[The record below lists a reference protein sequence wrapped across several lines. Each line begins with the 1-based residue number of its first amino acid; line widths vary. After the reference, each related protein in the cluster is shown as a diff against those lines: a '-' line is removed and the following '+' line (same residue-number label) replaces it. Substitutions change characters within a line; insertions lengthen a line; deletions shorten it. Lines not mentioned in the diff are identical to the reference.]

1 MTWGKVSLVCWFVTL
16 QAGHTV
22 KILGDGQQ
30 LIRTEVGHSLSL
42 DCEYKLEGDSL
53 YSLKWYRDDREF
65 FRYIPQES
73 PPVTIFLLHGI
84 SVSDSSS
91 PTRLVLK
98 NTSLSTSGSVKCE
111 VSAGP
116 PRFQTDIKQVEVQV
130 VALPSQAPKIL
141 GVKGQYEVGDL
152 VMAQCLSPVSVPPV
166 TLSWYIN
173 SDSAVSG
180 EVGPQEDMAS
190 SAPEH
195 SIHSVLPLRLT
206 IRRHHIGEDGRI
218 RLKCTA
224 SVLDLYWR
232 TAEEVAQVM
241 RLDTNSW
248 SLPFSSSPPKLSPKP
263 VLILFSILNIQPQ
276 HFKTTSLFVPL
287 CSVLTLLYI
296 TSADI
301 SLFC

>member
-1 MTWGKVSLVCWFVTL
+1 MG
-16 QAGHTV
+16 
-22 KILGDGQQ
+22 
-30 LIRTEVGHSLSL
+30 
-42 DCEYKLEGDSL
+42 
-53 YSLKWYRDDREF
+53 
-65 FRYIPQES
+65 
-73 PPVTIFLLHGI
+73 
-84 SVSDSSS
+84 
-91 PTRLVLK
+91 
-98 NTSLSTSGSVKCE
+98 

-116 PRFQTDIKQVEVQV
+116 PRFQTDIKLVEVQV

-166 TLSWYIN
+166 TLSWYID

-195 SIHSVLPLRLT
+195 SIHSVLPLRL
-206 IRRHHIGEDGRI
+206 
-218 RLKCTA
+218 KCTA

-241 RLDTNSW
+241 RLDANSW
-248 SLPFSSSPPKLSPKP
+248 SLPFSSSPPKISPKP
-263 VLILFSILNIQPQ
+263 VLLLFSILNIQPQ

-287 CSVLTLLYI
+287 CI
-296 TSADI
+296 
-301 SLFC
+301 